1 MGTCRFTNL
10 SDTNR
15 ITFHRDSRTL
25 HAECKCDDFFF
36 PEVYTEM
43 GNAACKPEVL
53 VGFLNFE
60 MGLLEKI
67 LVCTSQPRIGA
78 LRCRAVF

>member
-1 MGTCRFTNL
+1 
-10 SDTNR
+10 
-15 ITFHRDSRTL
+15 
-25 HAECKCDDFFF
+25 
-36 PEVYTEM
+36 M

-60 MGLLEKI
+60 MGLLEKF

-78 LRCRAVF
+78 LRCCLTMLQK